1 MKIKGITF
9 FLEGRKAE
17 TFKHCA
23 MSVDFDRLNT
33 AHRVK
38 NQEDKPCYVIASND
52 LQLLCQSFLISH
64 TVLHSIFWYYQFRV
78 TIHRM
83 FDDMLSNTPAQTSP
97 QRRLLEPLTVLHS
110 VAHFEIA
117 GPANTEYCASI
128 AAQVSRIAPTVG
140 ECFDKTMELKYRG
153 LTCVRQ
159 NDLVGAVKFY
169 RMAFA
174 QLISTCLRR
183 HIVGTDWTAFHPGL
197 QGAIVNTYLILLAD
211 LAFLHYNLDELDDAH
226 LWAYQATRSDLRS
239 PRMRHQNLGA
249 KLVYLKAMA
258 SARLGNHARAI
269 DELCQGLRFVTRE
282 AYKDRHLVAVRREA
296 RYQIKGLGGI
306 TVLKAMGIG
315 HL

>member
-1 MKIKGITF
+1 MNIKGIPY

-38 NQEDKPCYVIASND
+38 SQEDKPCYVIASND
-52 LQLLCQSFLISH
+52 LQLLCQSLLISH
-64 TVLHSIFWYYQFRV
+64 TVINSIFWYYQFRI

-83 FDDMLSNTPAQTSP
+83 FDDMLSSNPVQTSP

-110 VAHFEIA
+110 VAYFEIT

-140 ECFDKTMELKYRG
+140 KCFDKTMKLSHKG
-153 LTCVRQ
+153 HTCVRQ
-159 NDLVGAVKFY
+159 NDLKGAVKFY

-183 HIVGTDWTAFHPGL
+183 HLVGTDWTAFQPGL
-197 QGAIVNTYLILLAD
+197 QGAIIDTYLILLAD
-211 LAFLHYNLDELDDAH
+211 LAFLHYTLDELDDAH
-226 LWAYQATRSDLRS
+226 LWAYQATKSDLRS
-239 PRMRHQNLGA
+239 SRMRRQNLGA

-258 SARLGNHARAI
+258 SARLGKHAQAI
-269 DELCQGLRFVTRE
+269 DELCQGLKFVTRE
-282 AYKDRHLVAVRREA
+282 AYKDRQLVAVRREV